1 VSPPSPGPLVVA
13 HRGASAREVENS
25 LAAFR
30 AAMQLGADA
39 VELDVHATADGTL
52 VVHHDEA
59 IAGRRIPQLTAQQ
72 VAELR
77 LSNGEPIPTLAHVLE
92 AIGPRLQVFVEVKSL
107 PPKFDDRLL
116 EALRRGPNPDAYA
129 VHAFDHRIVRRLGAR
144 SPALRR
150 GVLSASYPVRP
161 LVALEDAGATVL
173 WQERTLVDRPL
184 VDALHGGRNAAHRVD
199 RGRAGRHGAAARAR
213 RGRDLHEPARD
224 RPPGRGRAGGMTTR
238 RVTVVGAGTMG
249 AGIAYAAAL
258 AGFEVCLTD
267 SRAEVL
273 PLALGR
279 LNDLLAVAVKRGKL
293 MAEDHAAA
301 ASRLRAEHEFA
312 PAVSGAEVVIEAVH
326 EHLG

>member
-1 VSPPSPGPLVVA
+1 VSSPPPGPLVVA

-150 GVLSASYPVRP
+150 GVLSASYPIRP

-173 WQERTLVDRPL
+173 WQERTLVDRLL
-184 VDALHGGRNAAHRVD
+184 VDALHGAAMQLIVWTVD
-199 RGRAGRHGAAARAR
+199 
-213 RGRDLHEPARD
+213 EPAD
-224 RPPGRGRAGGMTTR
+224 MAQ
-238 RVTVVGAGTMG
+238 
-249 AGIAYAAAL
+249 L
-258 AGFEVCLTD
+258 
-267 SRAEVL
+267 
-273 PLALGR
+273 LALGVDGICTNR
-279 LNDLLAVAVKRGKL
+279 PEIGRRAVDTR
-293 MAEDHAAA
+293 AA
-301 ASRLRAEHEFA
+301 
-312 PAVSGAEVVIEAVH
+312 
-326 EHLG
+326 

>member
-1 VSPPSPGPLVVA
+1 MSSPPPGPLVVA

-59 IAGRRIPQLTAQQ
+59 IAGRRIPQLTAHQ

-150 GVLSASYPVRP
+150 GVLSASYPIRP

-173 WQERTLVDRPL
+173 WQERTLVDRLL
-184 VDALHGGRNAAHRVD
+184 VDALHGAAMQLIVWTVD
-199 RGRAGRHGAAARAR
+199 
-213 RGRDLHEPARD
+213 EPAD
-224 RPPGRGRAGGMTTR
+224 MAQ
-238 RVTVVGAGTMG
+238 
-249 AGIAYAAAL
+249 L
-258 AGFEVCLTD
+258 
-267 SRAEVL
+267 
-273 PLALGR
+273 LALGVDGICTNR
-279 LNDLLAVAVKRGKL
+279 PEIGRRAVDTR
-293 MAEDHAAA
+293 AA
-301 ASRLRAEHEFA
+301 
-312 PAVSGAEVVIEAVH
+312 
-326 EHLG
+326 

>member
-1 VSPPSPGPLVVA
+1 VSPPSPRPLVVA

-52 VVHHDEA
+52 IVHHDEA

-72 VAELR
+72 VAGLR

-107 PPKFDDRLL
+107 PSTFDDRLL
-116 EALRRGPNPDAYA
+116 EVLRRGPNPDAYA

-161 LVALEDAGATVL
+161 LVALEDAGATIL

-184 VDALHGGRNAAHRVD
+184 VDALHGAAMQLIVWTVD
-199 RGRAGRHGAAARAR
+199 DPTEMAQ
-213 RGRDLHEPARD
+213 L
-224 RPPGRGRAGGMTTR
+224 
-238 RVTVVGAGTMG
+238 
-249 AGIAYAAAL
+249 
-258 AGFEVCLTD
+258 
-267 SRAEVL
+267 
-273 PLALGR
+273 LALGVDGICTNR
-279 LNDLLAVAVKRGKL
+279 PEIGRRAVDAR
-293 MAEDHAAA
+293 AA
-301 ASRLRAEHEFA
+301 
-312 PAVSGAEVVIEAVH
+312 
-326 EHLG
+326 

>member
-1 VSPPSPGPLVVA
+1 MTRALVIA
-13 HRGASAREVENS
+13 HRGASSREVENS

-59 IAGRRIPQLTAQQ
+59 IAGRRIPQLTAHQ

-150 GVLSASYPVRP
+150 GVLSASYPIRP
-161 LVALEDAGATVL
+161 LVALQDAGATVL
-173 WQERTLVDRPL
+173 WQERTLVDRLL
-184 VDALHGGRNAAHRVD
+184 VDALHGAAMRLIVWTVD
-199 RGRAGRHGAAARAR
+199 
-213 RGRDLHEPARD
+213 EPAD
-224 RPPGRGRAGGMTTR
+224 MAQ
-238 RVTVVGAGTMG
+238 
-249 AGIAYAAAL
+249 L
-258 AGFEVCLTD
+258 
-267 SRAEVL
+267 
-273 PLALGR
+273 LALGVDGICTNR
-279 LNDLLAVAVKRGKL
+279 PEIGRRAVDTR
-293 MAEDHAAA
+293 AA
-301 ASRLRAEHEFA
+301 
-312 PAVSGAEVVIEAVH
+312 
-326 EHLG
+326 

>member
-1 VSPPSPGPLVVA
+1 VVA

-52 VVHHDEA
+52 IVHHDEA

-77 LSNGEPIPTLAHVLE
+77 LANGEPIPTLAHVLE

-107 PPKFDDRLL
+107 PSTFDDRLL

-161 LVALEDAGATVL
+161 LVALEDAGATIL

-184 VDALHGGRNAAHRVD
+184 VDALHGAAMQLIVWTVD
-199 RGRAGRHGAAARAR
+199 DPTEMAQ
-213 RGRDLHEPARD
+213 L
-224 RPPGRGRAGGMTTR
+224 
-238 RVTVVGAGTMG
+238 
-249 AGIAYAAAL
+249 
-258 AGFEVCLTD
+258 
-267 SRAEVL
+267 
-273 PLALGR
+273 LALGVDGICTNR
-279 LNDLLAVAVKRGKL
+279 PEIGRRAVDAR
-293 MAEDHAAA
+293 AA
-301 ASRLRAEHEFA
+301 
-312 PAVSGAEVVIEAVH
+312 
-326 EHLG
+326 

>member
-1 VSPPSPGPLVVA
+1 MSSPPPGPLVVA

-59 IAGRRIPQLTAQQ
+59 IAGRPIPQLTAHQ

-150 GVLSASYPVRP
+150 GVLSASYAVRP
-161 LVALEDAGATVL
+161 LVALQDAGATVL
-173 WQERTLVDRPL
+173 WQERTLVDRLL
-184 VDALHGGRNAAHRVD
+184 VDALHGAAMQLIVWTVD
-199 RGRAGRHGAAARAR
+199 
-213 RGRDLHEPARD
+213 EPAD
-224 RPPGRGRAGGMTTR
+224 MAQ
-238 RVTVVGAGTMG
+238 
-249 AGIAYAAAL
+249 L
-258 AGFEVCLTD
+258 
-267 SRAEVL
+267 
-273 PLALGR
+273 LALGVDGICTNR
-279 LNDLLAVAVKRGKL
+279 PEIGRRAVDAR
-293 MAEDHAAA
+293 AA
-301 ASRLRAEHEFA
+301 
-312 PAVSGAEVVIEAVH
+312 
-326 EHLG
+326 

>member
-1 VSPPSPGPLVVA
+1 VSPPSPRPLVVA

-52 VVHHDEA
+52 IVHHDEA

-77 LSNGEPIPTLAHVLE
+77 LANGEPIPTLAHVLE

-107 PPKFDDRLL
+107 PSTFDDRLL

-161 LVALEDAGATVL
+161 LVALEDAGATIL

-184 VDALHGGRNAAHRVD
+184 VDALHGAAMQLIVWTVD
-199 RGRAGRHGAAARAR
+199 DPTEMAQ
-213 RGRDLHEPARD
+213 L
-224 RPPGRGRAGGMTTR
+224 
-238 RVTVVGAGTMG
+238 
-249 AGIAYAAAL
+249 
-258 AGFEVCLTD
+258 
-267 SRAEVL
+267 
-273 PLALGR
+273 LALGVDGICTNR
-279 LNDLLAVAVKRGKL
+279 PEIGRRAVDAR
-293 MAEDHAAA
+293 AA
-301 ASRLRAEHEFA
+301 
-312 PAVSGAEVVIEAVH
+312 
-326 EHLG
+326 